1 MPMVSW
7 LVSAEVRA
15 ETRQLL
21 IVYGRQSLVDL
32 YDLYTIYPIDTLRVS
47 KVFLPGSIG

>member
-1 MPMVSW
+1 MVPW
-7 LVSAEVRA
+7 LVSAEVRTK
-15 ETRQLL
+15 TRQLL

-32 YDLYTIYPIDTLRVS
+32 YTVYTIDTLRVS